1 MPSSPPPQIL
11 MYESPDWVRLV
22 VRFPLGLHARLSAE
36 ADRTL
41 TPMAV
46 LVREAVATD
55 LRGRASARV
64 AAGDK

>member
-1 MPSSPPPQIL
+1 MPTLKPDDIL

-22 VRFPLGLHARLSAE
+22 VRFPPPLHALLAAE

-46 LVREAVATD
+46 LVREAVTTE
-55 LRGRASARV
+55 LRRRAAAHV
-64 AAGDK
+64 ASEGK